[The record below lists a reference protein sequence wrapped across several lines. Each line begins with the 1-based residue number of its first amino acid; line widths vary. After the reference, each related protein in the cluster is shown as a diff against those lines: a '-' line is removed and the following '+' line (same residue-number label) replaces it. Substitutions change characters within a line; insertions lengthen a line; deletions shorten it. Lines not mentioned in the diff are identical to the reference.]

1 MDAVIGTVFGWGTVA
16 LVLVLPIVLIVTGVM
31 HAASRRPIEERYRGS
46 GGGLVGV
53 FDSVWSPSA
62 HEAGMERD
70 RETRRAIPAP
80 TPDPDWIMRRGAG
93 GAPTRILIDVAPE
106 R

>member
-1 MDAVIGTVFGWGTVA
+1 MDAVIDAVFGWGTIA
-16 LVLVLPIVLIVTGVM
+16 LVLALPIALIVTGVA
-31 HAASRRPIEERYRGS
+31 HAASRRPIEERYRGA

-70 RETRRAIPAP
+70 RETRRSIPAP
-80 TPDPDWIMRRGAG
+80 TPDPDWVMRRGADG
-93 GAPTRILIDVAPE
+93 TPTRIRIDVAPD